1 MALPEASHLNQITEN
16 KSLLMQNVLIT
27 GANKGIGLET
37 ARQLLKHGMHVILS
51 GRDKIKLEDALK
63 HLKAESNEIEMVVMD
78 VSNFESVKEA
88 AQLLSQRNIRLD
100 VLVNNAGILL
110 RTDRSLLSHDDEIL
124 KTTINTNSYGPLR
137 VVHAFLPMMKSPGRI
152 INISSEGGSMSE
164 PLGGWSPAYC
174 VSKTMLNAITR
185 HLAYELKEKDIAV
198 NAVCPGWVKTDMGG
212 KSAPRSLEEGAETIV
227 WAATEARQNLTGKFL
242 KNKAEIRW

>member
-1 MALPEASHLNQITEN
+1 
-16 KSLLMQNVLIT
+16 NVLIT

-37 ARQLLKHGMHVILS
+37 ARQLLKQGWHVIVS
-51 GRDKIKLEDALK
+51 GRDEIKLAEAVK
-63 HLKAESNEIEMVVMD
+63 GLKAESGEVEMVLMD
-78 VSNFESVKEA
+78 VSSFESVKA
-88 AQLLSQRNIRLD
+88 AAADLAQRKIQLD
-100 VLVNNAGILL
+100 VLINNAGILL

-152 INISSEGGSMSE
+152 INLSSEGGSMSE

-185 HLAYELKEKDIAV
+185 HLAYELKEKDISV
-198 NAVCPGWVKTDMGG
+198 NAVCPGWVKSDMGG

-227 WAATEARQNLTGKFL
+227 WAATEARQNLTGKFF

>member
-1 MALPEASHLNQITEN
+1 M
-16 KSLLMQNVLIT
+16 KNVLIT

-37 ARQLLKHGMHVILS
+37 ARQLLKQGWHVIVS
-51 GRDKIKLEDALK
+51 GRDEIKLAEAVK
-63 HLKAESNEIEMVVMD
+63 GLKAESGEVEMVLMD
-78 VSNFESVKEA
+78 VSSFESVKA
-88 AQLLSQRNIRLD
+88 AAADLAQRKIQLD
-100 VLVNNAGILL
+100 VLINNAGILL

-152 INISSEGGSMSE
+152 INLSSEGGSMSE

-185 HLAYELKEKDIAV
+185 HLAYELKEKDISV
-198 NAVCPGWVKTDMGG
+198 NAVCPGWVKSDMGG

-227 WAATEARQNLTGKFL
+227 WAATEARQNLTGKFF